1 MVDMVN
7 INSNKP
13 NSTKQSTNILYIN
26 TKLVTK
32 DLLKSRSVTD
42 IASIKLS
49 SQDYDNESKNLIQE
63 KLIILSFQKVYIL
76 CNRN

>member
-1 MVDMVN
+1 MV
-7 INSNKP
+7 
-13 NSTKQSTNILYIN
+13 TNFVFMYKIN

-49 SQDYDNESKNLIQE
+49 SQDYYNESKNLIQE